1 LHTRSHFSPFLQ
13 PFSEARLDNNSSSR
27 KALAQLLEKN
37 LFNNAHHFEQYA
49 DVSTL
54 DSRIRL
60 AALACLSRCRVK
72 KIQKRSRRQT
82 LYKTLGEAKYQ
93 EVCDLVNAIQDLR
106 AQLAES
112 LRCKTRCETRLVI
125 LGQQAMP
132 PAVRNLFFSTQL
144 IVATENIPLNRI
156 ELEKWDTM
164 IEQARGNIEA
174 FQKWSG
180 LQTKYY
186 SSGEA
191 E

>member
-1 LHTRSHFSPFLQ
+1 
-13 PFSEARLDNNSSSR
+13 
-27 KALAQLLEKN
+27 
-37 LFNNAHHFEQYA
+37 
-49 DVSTL
+49 
-54 DSRIRL
+54 
-60 AALACLSRCRVK
+60 
-72 KIQKRSRRQT
+72 
-82 LYKTLGEAKYQ
+82 
-93 EVCDLVNAIQDLR
+93 
-106 AQLAES
+106 
-112 LRCKTRCETRLVI
+112 
-125 LGQQAMP
+125 MP

-186 SSGEA
+186 ASGEA